1 METTLALA
9 QPQEVLELDELW
21 SFVRHR
27 RLGVVWL
34 WLALCRR
41 TRPIVAYAL
50 GPRNDAT
57 ARLLWSRIP
66 SAYRQGLL
74 YTDHWESYHNVLPT
88 DQHRATYF
96 KGPTNHIER
105 FNNTL
110 RQRLGRLVRKT
121 LSFSK
126 SLPMHEIAIRL
137 FLHQYN
143 LTCSPQ

>member
-1 METTLALA
+1 MPA
-9 QPQEVLELDELW
+9 QPQDALELDELW

-41 TRPIVAYAL
+41 TRQIVAYAL

-57 ARLLWSRIP
+57 ARLLWTRIP
-66 SAYRQGLL
+66 PAYRQGLL
-74 YTDHWESYHNVLPT
+74 CTDHWESYHNTLPA
-88 DQHRATYF
+88 DQHRAAYA

-126 SLPMHEIAIRL
+126 STQMHEVAIRL

-143 LTCSPQ
+143 LTCSPR